1 MKTYRQF
8 ITEVSADTDIV
19 TIAHAKEYEKA
30 SEDQR
35 DAASAAG
42 RIRSRDAKSQIKK
55 KELKQKAQASR
66 ERAKK
71 HLETIRKIR
80 KQYKQREKGG

>member
-8 ITEVSADTDIV
+8 MVEVSVDTDIV
-19 TIAHAKEYEKA
+19 AISHSKEYEKA

-35 DAASAAG
+35 NAASAAG

-55 KELKQKAQASR
+55 KELKQKAQSSR
-66 ERAKK
+66 ERAKR
-71 HLETIRKIR
+71 HLETIKKVR
-80 KQYKQREKGG
+80 KQYKQRGG

>member
-1 MKTYRQF
+1 MKTF
-8 ITEVSADTDIV
+8 KELLSEVSIDTDIV
-19 TIAHAKEYEKA
+19 AIAHSKEYEKA

-55 KELKQKAQASR
+55 KEYKQKAQSSH

-71 HLETIRKIR
+71 HLEVIKKIR
-80 KQYKQREKGG
+80 KQYKQRGV